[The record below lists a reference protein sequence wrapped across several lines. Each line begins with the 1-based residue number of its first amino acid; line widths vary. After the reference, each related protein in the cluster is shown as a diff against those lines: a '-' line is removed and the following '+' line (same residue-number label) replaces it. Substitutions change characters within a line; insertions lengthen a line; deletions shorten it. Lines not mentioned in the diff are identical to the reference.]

1 MTVLEVTAI
10 VVAALMAA
18 AVVLLVALTIRRRS
32 LHRSGGFD
40 MSLRQGRRWT
50 GGWVFGIGRF
60 RGDDLEWFRTFSGTW
75 RPSQVLPRRVV
86 TVRSRRRPSP
96 QEAYDLP
103 VGHVVMSCQVGGRE
117 LEISMSEAAETAFL
131 AWLEAAPPG
140 EHLVA

>member
-1 MTVLEVTAI
+1 
-10 VVAALMAA
+10 
-18 AVVLLVALTIRRRS
+18 
-32 LHRSGGFD
+32 
-40 MSLRQGRRWT
+40 
-50 GGWVFGIGRF
+50 
-60 RGDDLEWFRTFSGTW
+60 
-75 RPSQVLPRRVV
+75 V

>member
-1 MTVLEVTAI
+1 MTVLEVSAVL
-10 VVAALMAA
+10 VVALVAA
-18 AVVLLVALTIRRRS
+18 AVVLVVAFTVRRRS
-32 LHRSGGFD
+32 LQRGGGFD

-60 RGDDLEWFRTFSGTW
+60 RGDDLEWFRTFSVTW
-75 RPSQVLPRRVV
+75 RPSQVLVRRVV
-86 TVRSRRRPSP
+86 TVRERRRPSR

-103 VGHVVMSCQVGGRE
+103 AGHVVMSCLVAGRE
-117 LEISMSEAAETAFL
+117 LEVSMSERAETAFL